1 MNRGLMKLK
10 QNVGQINK
18 LKNDLQKDIQSLAL
32 VRSKSKYI
40 YMAQKN
46 IPDSKDKKKKKT
58 HQQHPHNASQ

>member
-46 IPDSKDKKKKKT
+46 IPDSKDKKKT
-58 HQQHPHNASQ
+58 PTTPT

>member
-46 IPDSKDKKKKKT
+46 IPDSKDKKK